1 MKLKSIFCIASL
13 IMFIGA
19 TVLSVDASA
28 VGQSKK
34 SNEYGA
40 VALLSLVGAGIAAAP
55 KVSFSLGL
63 QFSRTEET
71 LLEFLK
77 NSDPSIYDKYGKG
90 QLRFRDYALY
100 KALMIDGFSGI
111 QKIWD
116 SGTSK
121 ATGITNV
128 DRAKLDKDV
137 HVCVDRILIQY
148 VNTGGA
154 GTDPKAVTGYDGV
167 VTSWPAGL
175 ANGEV
180 NIYQDGNPLLA
191 GHPATLCGSQADS
204 VYAVGFADAY
214 RLSTP
219 FILVGDKDFEITIDF
234 PAAIAPSN
242 TDAMRIFLLGVGT
255 RKRGMM

>member
-1 MKLKSIFCIASL
+1 MKLTRIFCILSL
-13 IMFIGA
+13 ITFIGA
-19 TVLSVDASA
+19 TAFSVDAA
-28 VGQSKK
+28 VSGHK
-34 SNEYGA
+34 SNAYS
-40 VALLSLVGAGIAAAP
+40 VALVSLVAAAVAAAP
-55 KVSFSLGL
+55 KQSFSLGL

-71 LLEFLK
+71 LLAYLQ
-77 NSDPSIYDKYGKG
+77 NSDQAIYEKYGKG

-100 KALMIDGFSGI
+100 KALFIDGFSGI

-116 SGTSK
+116 SSTSK

-154 GTDPKAVTGYDGV
+154 GVDPKAVTGYDGV

-175 ANGEV
+175 ANGEL
-180 NIYQDGNPLLA
+180 NIYQDGNPLLS
-191 GHPATLCGSQADS
+191 GHPCTLCGSQADS

-219 FILVGDKDFEITIDF
+219 FVLVGDKDFEVTIDF
-234 PAAIAPSN
+234 PASVAPSN
-242 TDAMRIFLLGVGT
+242 TDAMRIFFLGVGT
-255 RKRGMM
+255 RKRGMI